1 MIVNLRS
8 SKIIFD
14 HHWSMMTESHP
25 AVEKNQP
32 LPLSFC
38 REIVCWRGKEKERG
52 KQWSLLIIDDQ
63 CNRRLPST
71 TVDSI
76 LIDWRLKKIQRWKS
90 SSCNDQHTVNDD
102 LRWSK
107 WWFLTDPMINI
118 DLNISTVQLI
128 NIASTL
134 IIGKIKDHRMIILE
148 SSMINV
154 DIFSKIL
161 GICPIHKCFQHF
173 DTTGARV
180 VSSKWR
186 DTLHLPFGYIH
197 DSHCL
202 FLMVC
207 VLCCV

>member
-1 MIVNLRS
+1 MIDDDRKSPRS
-8 SKIIFD
+8 RKKSAAASVILPWNRLLEGEGKREGETMIIVD
-14 HHWSMMTESHP
+14 HRWSMQP
-25 AVEKNQP
+25 A
-32 LPLSFC
+32 
-38 REIVCWRGKEKERG
+38 
-52 KQWSLLIIDDQ
+52 
-63 CNRRLPST
+63 T
-71 TVDSI
+71 TVDYRRFN
-76 LIDWRLKKIQRWKS
+76 IDRLATQKNQRWKS

-161 GICPIHKCFQHF
+161 GICQNLIWHYYLSCSTIILLFMNFNLFVHGEI
-173 DTTGARV
+173 TTWG
-180 VSSKWR
+180 
-186 DTLHLPFGYIH
+186 PN
-197 DSHCL
+197 
-202 FLMVC
+202 
-207 VLCCV
+207 

>member
-1 MIVNLRS
+1 MIDDDRKSPRS
-8 SKIIFD
+8 RKKSAAASVILPWNRLLEGEGKREGETMIIVD
-14 HHWSMMTESHP
+14 HRWSMQP
-25 AVEKNQP
+25 A
-32 LPLSFC
+32 
-38 REIVCWRGKEKERG
+38 
-52 KQWSLLIIDDQ
+52 
-63 CNRRLPST
+63 T
-71 TVDSI
+71 TVDYRRFN
-76 LIDWRLKKIQRWKS
+76 IDRLATQKNQRWKS

-161 GICPIHKCFQHF
+161 GICQSSDWHTSWKIILSFKWIGSCCYVDTFHF
-173 DTTGARV
+173 WY
-180 VSSKWR
+180 SSISIIDDFDVMKMRIKHRWQ
-186 DTLHLPFGYIH
+186 
-197 DSHCL
+197 S
-202 FLMVC
+202 
-207 VLCCV
+207 

>member
-25 AVEKNQP
+25 AVEKISRCLCHSAVKSSAGGGRKKRGGNNDH
-32 LPLSFC
+32 
-38 REIVCWRGKEKERG
+38 CWSSMINATGDYRRFN
-52 KQWSLLIIDDQ
+52 ID
-63 CNRRLPST
+63 RLAT
-71 TVDSI
+71 Q
-76 LIDWRLKKIQRWKS
+76 KNQRWKS

-161 GICPIHKCFQHF
+161 GICRSLLLGDRIQ
-173 DTTGARV
+173 
-180 VSSKWR
+180 
-186 DTLHLPFGYIH
+186 I
-197 DSHCL
+197 
-202 FLMVC
+202 
-207 VLCCV
+207 